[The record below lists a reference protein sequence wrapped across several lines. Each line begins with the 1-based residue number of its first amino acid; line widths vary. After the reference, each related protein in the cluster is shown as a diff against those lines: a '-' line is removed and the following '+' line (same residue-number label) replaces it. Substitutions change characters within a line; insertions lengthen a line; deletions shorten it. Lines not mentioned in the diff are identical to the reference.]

1 MRPKTTYFGI
11 PAADF
16 AYFNALNRESLPPW
30 TTMTIVYDRRADG
43 TPHFNAEAGYEPIPL
58 EEEYERRV
66 AWETKILPHL

>member
-1 MRPKTTYFGI
+1 
-11 PAADF
+11 
-16 AYFNALNRESLPPW
+16 
-30 TTMTIVYDRRADG
+30 MTIVYDRRADG